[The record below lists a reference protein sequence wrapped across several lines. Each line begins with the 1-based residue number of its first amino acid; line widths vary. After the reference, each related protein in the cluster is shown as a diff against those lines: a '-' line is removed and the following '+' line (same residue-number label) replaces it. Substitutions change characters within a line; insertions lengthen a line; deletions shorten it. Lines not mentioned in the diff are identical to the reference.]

1 MSDPTITSSSTVTS
15 SAAGSPANAAT
26 PSTGSV
32 TNPTAAVEGGSVSNL
47 AELKDQS
54 PEVYSAMMQGI
65 AMNVCSRMAQQQAH
79 LKQVQEEARRASE
92 G

>member
-1 MSDPTITSSSTVTS
+1 MSDPTITSLSTVTS

-26 PSTGSV
+26 PSASSA
-32 TNPTAAVEGGSVSNL
+32 TNPAAVEGGSVSNL

>member
-1 MSDPTITSSSTVTS
+1 
-15 SAAGSPANAAT
+15 
-26 PSTGSV
+26 
-32 TNPTAAVEGGSVSNL
+32 VSNL